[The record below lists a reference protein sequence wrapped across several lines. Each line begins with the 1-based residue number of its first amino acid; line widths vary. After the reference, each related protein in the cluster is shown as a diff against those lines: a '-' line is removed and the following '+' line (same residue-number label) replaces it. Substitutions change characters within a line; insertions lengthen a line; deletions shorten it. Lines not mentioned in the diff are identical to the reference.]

1 MVYRFFS
8 RQIGSFVELHAR
20 SNVKRISMHVKKGT
34 VCLSVPPYSVKYL
47 YRTEW
52 RQNMVDMAVK
62 LLQKY
67 RMVKALEPKFE
78 LDVPVVTPHM
88 TIVVKRTD
96 VNRKDM
102 VVNRYDIDRRIMTLE
117 VSEDA
122 DMADDILQHHLRL
135 SVRKRLKQV
144 AEIVLLPRLMELSL
158 RHGFKMYGCSFG
170 CAFTRWGSCSS
181 RGKIILSGFL
191 CLLSDDLIDYVIV
204 HELCHLKYMDHGPK
218 FKALLHSFFDDYGR
232 REKELKIKAGEFAW
246 LMCR

>member
-1 MVYRFFS
+1 M
-8 RQIGSFVELHAR
+8 
-20 SNVKRISMHVKKGT
+20 SMHVKNGT
-34 VCLSVPPYSVKYL
+34 VCLSVPPYSVRYL

-52 RQNMVDMAVK
+52 QRYMVDMAVS
-62 LLQKY
+62 LLQKDSL
-67 RMVKALEPKFE
+67 MKTLGPKFE
-78 LDVPVVTPHM
+78 LDAPIVTPHI

-96 VNRKDM
+96 VGRNDM
-102 VVNRYDIDRRIMTLE
+102 VVNRYDTDRRIMTLE

-144 AEIVLLPRLMELSL
+144 AEILLQPRLVDLAGQL
-158 RHGFKMYGCSFG
+158 GFKMYGCTFG
-170 CAFTRWGSCSS
+170 CASTRWGSCSS
-181 RGKIILSGFL
+181 CGKIVLSGFL

-218 FKALLHSFFDDYGR
+218 FKALLHSFFDDYEQ
-232 REKELKIKAGEFAW
+232 REEELKIKAGELAW